1 MRTIIKWISRGI
13 IALSILILV
22 VGALGYA
29 FLTRTVQPYSGE
41 IDIAGLSAPVSIVR
55 DREGVPH
62 IEAKTRNDAL
72 AALGFAHAQDRLWQ
86 MEVLRMSAQGRLSEM
101 FGNATKKTDVFL
113 RTLGFYEQAQQSL
126 AIFSPDTIAG
136 LEAYSRGVNAFIHR
150 KVRMLEPALPPEFL
164 ILGHE
169 PDDWAPAHSVSALK
183 MMSLNLSKNMGNE
196 LTRLAFAA
204 NGLSPKE
211 IEDLYP
217 VGPLDT
223 PKPLPDLRELFQLKK
238 PVLVAGTSNNRPVVN
253 DMMEQI
259 MPSTGIWASN
269 NWVVAGSRTE
279 SGKPLLANDPHLAFG
294 SPSLW
299 YLAHVSFEDGP
310 KKRNVIGASLPATP
324 LILLGRTDK
333 VAWGFTN
340 AGADVQDIFIEE
352 VNATDKNK
360 YRTPL
365 GWQDFILKDEVI
377 KIKGGEDFKFTRKI
391 SRHGPVLPG
400 FYKDIEKIL
409 PSKYVATLQWPGF
422 SPQDTSMEAALAI
435 MKSETLDEYVD
446 YVSKILSPMQ
456 AMAIADTSGNIGLYA
471 PSSVPVRG
479 PDNGIEGR
487 APVPG
492 WLEKYDWQG
501 FLPKGELPLYRNPVS
516 GAFGTANSRF
526 VGAEYKH
533 HLTFDWEEL
542 FRHNRV
548 QELIVNSNS
557 KHTMETMKTAQAD
570 IYSSAFDQLRT
581 LLIAEIGNISPENR
595 QLLGQLKKWDANMD
609 KRHAEPL
616 MMNSW
621 IRVLVEAIYK
631 DDLGSSFKQF
641 NNQRATVLIRL
652 LEQGG
657 ARKWCDNIN
666 TAREE
671 PCGEVIG
678 KSFDQAM
685 AELREKYGKSPDK
698 WVWGEAHK
706 MYGEHRPFS
715 KVWPL
720 SLLFSVEVPSNG
732 GRYTLNRG
740 ATDFKDKDHPDR
752 SVHGAS
758 YRAIYD
764 FSDLDK
770 SLFIHTTGQSGNP
783 FSELYGNMAGRWAS
797 VDYLPMSTNSAD
809 YGKGALGRWKLVPK
823 Q

>member
-1 MRTIIKWISRGI
+1 MRTIIKWTIRGI
-13 IALSILILV
+13 IVVAVLILV
-22 VGALGYA
+22 AGGLGYG

-41 IDIAGLSAPVSIVR
+41 INIAGLSAPVSIVR

-62 IEAKTRNDAL
+62 IEAKTRDDAL
-72 AALGFAHAQDRLWQ
+72 AALGFVHAQDRLWQ

-101 FGNATKKTDVFL
+101 FGEATKDTDVFL
-113 RTLGFYEQAQQSL
+113 RTLGFFEQAKQSL
-126 AIFSPDTIAG
+126 KIFSPDTIAG

-150 KVRMLEPALPPEFL
+150 KLRILEPSLSPEFI
-164 ILGHE
+164 ILGHSPE
-169 PDDWAPAHSVSALK
+169 DWTPANSVSALK

-211 IEDLYP
+211 IEDLFP
-217 VGPLDT
+217 VGPLDK
-223 PKPLPDLRELFQLKK
+223 PKPLPDLRAIFDLNK
-238 PVLVAGTSNNRPVVN
+238 PELVAGGLIDDTVGKSMLEAV
-253 DMMEQI
+253 
-259 MPSTGIWASN
+259 MPSVGIWASN
-269 NWVVAGSRTE
+269 NWVVSGTRTE

-299 YLAHVSFEDGP
+299 YLAHIAFEDGE

-324 LILLGRTDK
+324 LILLGRTDR

-340 AGADVQDIFIEE
+340 AGADVQDVFIEE
-352 VNATDKNK
+352 INETDENK

-365 GWQDFILKDEVI
+365 GWQDFILKEEVI
-377 KIKGGEDFKFTRKI
+377 KISGGKDYKFTRKI

-400 FYKDIEKIL
+400 FYKDLDKIL

-422 SPQDTSMEAALAI
+422 SPKDTSMEAALAI
-435 MKSETLDEYVD
+435 MKSDTMDEYIE
-446 YVSKILSPMQ
+446 YVSTILSPMQ
-456 AMAIADTSGNIGLYA
+456 AMAIADIDGNIGLYA
-471 PSSVPVRG
+471 PSNVPVRG
-479 PDNGIEGR
+479 PENDIEGR
-487 APVPG
+487 APAPG
-492 WLEKYDWQG
+492 WLAKYDWQG
-501 FLPKGELPLYRNPVS
+501 FLPKEEMPLFKNPVS
-516 GAFGTANSRF
+516 GAIATANSRF
-526 VGAEYKH
+526 VGADYKH
-533 HLTFDWEEL
+533 HLTYDWEEL

-548 QELIVNSNS
+548 QELIVKANN
-557 KHTMETMKTAQAD
+557 KHTIASMKAAQAD
-570 IYSSAFDQLRT
+570 IYSSAFDKLRK
-581 LLIAEIGNISPENR
+581 LLIADIGKIALEN
-595 QLLGQLKKWDANMD
+595 QPILEKMKDWDAKMEMS
-609 KRHAEPL
+609 RIEPL
-616 MMNSW
+616 IMNSW
-621 IRVLVEAIYK
+621 VRVLVEAIYK

-641 NNQRATVLIRL
+641 NNQRATTLIRL

-657 ARKWCDNIN
+657 ARKWCDDIS
-666 TAREE
+666 TDREE
-671 PCGEVIG
+671 TCKEIIA

-685 AELREKYGKSPDK
+685 TELRDKYGNNTSN

-720 SLLFSVEVPSNG
+720 SLFFTVEEPSSG

-740 ATDFKDKDHPDR
+740 ATKFNDKDHPDR

-770 SLFIHTTGQSGNP
+770 SMFIHTTGQSGNP
-783 FSELYGNMAGRWAS
+783 FSSLYGNMANRWAK
-797 VDYLPMSTNSAD
+797 VEYLPMTTKPD
-809 YGKGALGRWKLVPK
+809 EYGKGALGTWKLLP
-823 Q
+823 